1 MKIQIAGFVRES
13 VVDGP
18 GIRYVL
24 FAQGCPHNCPECHNP
39 KTHDPAGGREMD
51 TGAILAD
58 LDAQPFVDGVTFS
71 GGEPFCQPEALLELA
86 KEIKKRDRHLTIY
99 SGFVYEEL
107 KKMGKERPAIQ
118 ELLAR
123 ADLLVD
129 GPFKKDLKDLS
140 LAFRGSANQ
149 RLVDLRASEKAGEV
163 VLWKVQSEEG
173 QVRAKI

>member
-1 MKIQIAGFVRES
+1 MT
-13 VVDGP
+13 
-18 GIRYVL
+18 L
-24 FAQGCPHNCPECHNP
+24 
-39 KTHDPAGGREMD
+39 
-51 TGAILAD
+51 
-58 LDAQPFVDGVTFS
+58 
-71 GGEPFCQPEALLELA
+71 
-86 KEIKKRDRHLTIY
+86 Y